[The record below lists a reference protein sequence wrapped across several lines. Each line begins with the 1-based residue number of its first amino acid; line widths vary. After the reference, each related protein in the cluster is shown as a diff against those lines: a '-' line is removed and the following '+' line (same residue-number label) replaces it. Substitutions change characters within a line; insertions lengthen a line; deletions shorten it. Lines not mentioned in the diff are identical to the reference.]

1 MNSFPV
7 NRYITIGIVCYRE
20 GKKLSKTLNSLK
32 SQTLYHSIGEVL
44 LVQNGICQET
54 LKTAESFL
62 EILPLSIIQNPVN
75 NIGKARNLIIEN
87 SRYSLVAFTD
97 GDCIVP
103 ENWIEQLL
111 FNWDSCQNEITV
123 GIGGPNR
130 LPEQFL
136 WQKTV
141 NLSLIHPL
149 GHGWSPQ
156 AWIPQK
162 KISVKHIPTTNSLFL
177 KDKVKKAGN
186 FSPHITTVGEDV
198 NLSLRLNKLGK
209 IYLFPQP
216 IVLNNYAE
224 NFFQVLKRLLKF
236 GTCRYKQ
243 KDKLL
248 WPAVGFF
255 PILGFFLFIGI
266 KEPVFLL
273 PPVIYFIC
281 LIAVSLKIAWET
293 KSILSLCLPILWFLQ
308 HCAYSLGAFL
318 GILFRWRH

>member
-1 MNSFPV
+1 M
-7 NRYITIGIVCYRE
+7 
-20 GKKLSKTLNSLK
+20 
-32 SQTLYHSIGEVL
+32 
-44 LVQNGICQET
+44 VQNGTCQET

-75 NIGKARNLIIEN
+75 NIGKARNLIIKN

-97 GDCIVP
+97 GDCIAP

-111 FNWDSCQNEITV
+111 LNWDSCQNKATV

-130 LPEQFL
+130 LPEKFL

-141 NLSLIHPL
+141 NLSLTHPL

-177 KDKVKKAGN
+177 KDKVKEAGN
-186 FSPHITTVGEDV
+186 FSPNITTVGEDV
-198 NLSLRLNKLGK
+198 NLGLRLNKLGK
-209 IYLFPQP
+209 LYLFPQP
-216 IVLNNYAE
+216 IVLNQYAE

-236 GTCRYKQ
+236 GTCRYRQ

-248 WPAVGFF
+248 WPTVGFF
-255 PILGFFLFIGI
+255 PTSGLLLLIGI

-273 PPVIYFIC
+273 PLAIYFIY
-281 LIAVSLKIAWET
+281 LIAASLKIAWEA
-293 KSILSLCLPILWFLQ
+293 KSILSLWLPILWFLQ
-308 HCAYSLGAFL
+308 HCVYSLGSLL
-318 GILFRWRH
+318 GILFRRRH